1 MAQKQKKRKSKR
13 GMLRTALFYIL
24 FPLMVWFAA
33 FLLWFYWHDL
43 TRLFGHSERSAKPS
57 VKSERRNDQVERSG
71 STPASQPKEKLSDE
85 DRKKLDEI
93 LKRRQK

>member
-13 GMLRTALFYIL
+13 GVLRTALFYIL
-24 FPLMVWFAA
+24 FPLAVWFVA

-43 TRLFGHSERSAKPS
+43 TRLFGRSERSAKPI
-57 VKSERRNDQVERSG
+57 VKSERRDNKVERG
-71 STPASQPKEKLSDE
+71 GPAPASQPKEKLSDE

-93 LKRRQK
+93 LKRRQ